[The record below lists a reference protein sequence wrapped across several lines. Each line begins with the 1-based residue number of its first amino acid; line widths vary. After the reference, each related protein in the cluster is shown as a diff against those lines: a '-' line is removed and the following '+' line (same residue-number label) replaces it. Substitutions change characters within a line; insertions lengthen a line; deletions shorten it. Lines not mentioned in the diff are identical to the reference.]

1 MIDKTPVRR
10 VAIVGAGTIGG
21 GFAAHFLSKGL
32 EVAVTDPAPDGE
44 AKVRAFVARAWEQLR
59 ELDLA
64 SAPKAPDFAFHKTV
78 QATVANADFVQE
90 NAPETEALKIEVLAE
105 IDAHLPPGKVIAS
118 STSALVLAR
127 IAVKTKRPE
136 RCILAHPIHPPYLLP
151 LMELAGGDRTDPE
164 AVAFARAF
172 YEAVGLKP
180 ITLKREV
187 YGHIANRL
195 QYVIWNEAVRLVL
208 QGYCTPEDVDTAVTY
223 GPGMRWAFV
232 GPFLTYAL
240 AGGEGGLKRT
250 FEMFAPRDTMSTDRA
265 SRIQLTPE
273 QRQQLIDGVED
284 MLNGRS
290 MRELAA
296 LRDER
301 LMELIK
307 LRRAKPPIL

>member
-10 VAIVGAGTIGG
+10 IAIVGAGTIGG

-32 EVAVTDPAPDGE
+32 EVHVTDPAPDGE

-59 ELDLA
+59 ELGLA
-64 SAPKAPDFAFHKTV
+64 AAPKAPDFAFHKTV
-78 QATVANADFVQE
+78 RATVETADFVQE
-90 NAPETEALKIEVLAE
+90 NAPETEALKVEVLAE

-118 STSALVLAR
+118 STSALVLSR

-290 MRELAA
+290 MRDLAA

-307 LRRAKPPIL
+307 LRRSKPPIL